1 MQGVHT
7 AYYLVHLMSGSKDF
21 EKEDRQAATNFA
33 EAAKKAGVRR
43 IIYLGGLGDD
53 ADPKLSPHL
62 RSRHEVGK
70 ILRDSGVETIEF
82 RASLVI
88 GTGSLSFD
96 LVKSLTDRL
105 PVMLCPRWLTTP
117 TQPIA
122 VDDVLAYLLAAKDL
136 PPGESRIF
144 EIGSPDVTTYGDMIR
159 EYARQKGLR
168 RWLIS
173 VPVLTPYLS
182 SLWLALVTPASF
194 EVGRH
199 LIEGLKNP
207 TVVRDKKAL
216 EVFPIRPMGMQE
228 AIQKGH
234 RQHDR
239 GGRYQ
244 FIAVIDSCS
253 TVAMDNRRLARP
265 GEEFVAPW
273 SSTGSAQRAT
283 TWPRRWS
290 GWPGRLATASASTC
304 RPSMTRRVGEVGRSE
319 DHRAREAL
327 PVLRHGHGGPLLRTR
342 GGEVPPVPGLRLRPD
357 PAALHPRRVA
367 AVHLPAGADRVPG
380 DDLIGPPVHQGLGS
394 WPARLPNV
402 GQPGSLNARVLSSAG
417 RTSRLPFDRAPGPHT
432 EATPMSLCPSSRRSS
447 CGGTSSTWRSRSSS
461 GQRVRGDHHVAGERH
476 PDAADRVGAPAA

>member
-1 MQGVHT
+1 MPPNEPGVAEPDQRPVVLLTGASGYVGGRLIPLLEKQPMVLRCLARNPDKLRPIVNEATQIVRGDVLDPGSLERAMLGVTT

-21 EKEDRQAATNFA
+21 EKEDRQAASNFA
-33 EAAKKAGVRR
+33 LAAKKAGVRR

-70 ILRDSGVETIEF
+70 ILRESGVETIEF

-122 VDDVLAYLLAAKDL
+122 VDDVLAYLLAAKNL

-144 EIGSPDVTTYGDMIR
+144 EIGSPDVTTYGGMIR
-159 EYARQKGLR
+159 EYARQRGLR

-207 TVVRDKKAL
+207 TVVRDTKAL
-216 EVFPIRPMGMQE
+216 DVFSIRPMGIRE
-228 AIQKGH
+228 AIQK
-234 RQHDR
+234 
-239 GGRYQ
+239 
-244 FIAVIDSCS
+244 A
-253 TVAMDNRRLARP
+253 L
-265 GEEFVAPW
+265 
-273 SSTGSAQRAT
+273 
-283 TWPRRWS
+283 
-290 GWPGRLATASASTC
+290 AST
-304 RPSMTRRVGEVGRSE
+304 TK
-319 DHRAREAL
+319 
-327 PVLRHGHGGPLLRTR
+327 
-342 GGEVPPVPGLRLRPD
+342 
-357 PAALHPRRVA
+357 
-367 AVHLPAGADRVPG
+367 
-380 DDLIGPPVHQGLGS
+380 
-394 WPARLPNV
+394 
-402 GQPGSLNARVLSSAG
+402 
-417 RTSRLPFDRAPGPHT
+417 
-432 EATPMSLCPSSRRSS
+432 
-447 CGGTSSTWRSRSSS
+447 
-461 GQRVRGDHHVAGERH
+461 
-476 PDAADRVGAPAA
+476 

>member
-1 MQGVHT
+1 MPPNEPRLAEPDQRPVVLLTGATGYVGGRLIPLLENCGAALRCLARTPDKLRPRVASSTEVVQGDVLEPASLERAMQGVTT

-21 EKEDRQAATNFA
+21 EKDDRQAAMIFA
-33 EAAKKAGVRR
+33 QAAKKAGVRR

-70 ILRDSGVETIEF
+70 ILRESGVETIEF

-122 VDDVLAYLLAAKDL
+122 VDDVLAYLVAAKDL

-207 TVVRDKKAL
+207 TVVRDQSAL
-216 EVFPIRPMGMQE
+216 DVFPIKPMG
-228 AIQKGH
+228 I
-234 RQHDR
+234 
-239 GGRYQ
+239 
-244 FIAVIDSCS
+244 
-253 TVAMDNRRLARP
+253 
-265 GEEFVAPW
+265 
-273 SSTGSAQRAT
+273 
-283 TWPRRWS
+283 
-290 GWPGRLATASASTC
+290 
-304 RPSMTRRVGEVGRSE
+304 
-319 DHRAREAL
+319 REA
-327 PVLRHGHGGPLLRTR
+327 V
-342 GGEVPPVPGLRLRPD
+342 
-357 PAALHPRRVA
+357 AKALA
-367 AVHLPAGADRVPG
+367 
-380 DDLIGPPVHQGLGS
+380 Q
-394 WPARLPNV
+394 
-402 GQPGSLNARVLSSAG
+402 
-417 RTSRLPFDRAPGPHT
+417 
-432 EATPMSLCPSSRRSS
+432 
-447 CGGTSSTWRSRSSS
+447 
-461 GQRVRGDHHVAGERH
+461 
-476 PDAADRVGAPAA
+476 

>member
-1 MQGVHT
+1 MPPPESESREPPNAPVVLLAGASGYVGGRLIPLLEQQPVVLRCLARNPDKLRPIVKEPTQIVRGDVLNPASLDEAMQGVHT
-7 AYYLVHLMSGSKDF
+7 TYYLVHLMSGSKDF
-21 EKEDRQAATNFA
+21 EKDDRQAATSFA
-33 EAAKKAGVRR
+33 QAAKKAGVRR

-136 PPGESRIF
+136 QPGDSRTF
-144 EIGSPDVTTYGDMIR
+144 EIGSPDVTTYGGMIR

-182 SLWLALVTPASF
+182 SLWLALVTPAAF

-207 TVVRDKKAL
+207 TVVLDRTAL
-216 EVFPIRPMGMQE
+216 DVFPIRPMSIRE
-228 AIQKGH
+228 AIQK
-234 RQHDR
+234 
-239 GGRYQ
+239 
-244 FIAVIDSCS
+244 ALS
-253 TVAMDNRRLARP
+253 T
-265 GEEFVAPW
+265 
-273 SSTGSAQRAT
+273 
-283 TWPRRWS
+283 
-290 GWPGRLATASASTC
+290 TA
-304 RPSMTRRVGEVGRSE
+304 
-319 DHRAREAL
+319 
-327 PVLRHGHGGPLLRTR
+327 
-342 GGEVPPVPGLRLRPD
+342 
-357 PAALHPRRVA
+357 
-367 AVHLPAGADRVPG
+367 
-380 DDLIGPPVHQGLGS
+380 
-394 WPARLPNV
+394 
-402 GQPGSLNARVLSSAG
+402 
-417 RTSRLPFDRAPGPHT
+417 
-432 EATPMSLCPSSRRSS
+432 
-447 CGGTSSTWRSRSSS
+447 
-461 GQRVRGDHHVAGERH
+461 
-476 PDAADRVGAPAA
+476 